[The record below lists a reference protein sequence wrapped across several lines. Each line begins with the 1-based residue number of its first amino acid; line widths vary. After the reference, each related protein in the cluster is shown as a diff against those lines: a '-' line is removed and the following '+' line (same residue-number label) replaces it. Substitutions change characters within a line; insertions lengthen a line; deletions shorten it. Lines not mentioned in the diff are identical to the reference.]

1 MGDINEK
8 IRLRELFS
16 ILQDINVLLT
26 KSFEDLNDT
35 LWAITASLS
44 NVFKTTK
51 IALLLYD
58 EKEEIFLPNFS
69 FGIEKT
75 ELKEYFRK
83 NTLIQ
88 KNLFLSSQHIIN
100 VNSKLQKEYKELF
113 ASFNLNNVIFEP
125 ITLKNK
131 IIGWFLVADKNDKT
145 PFSSN
150 DIDLFN
156 SIIPIYKVIIQNGI
170 LHREEQTKTKNLEHL
185 RNIDRMLLIHKDLRQ
200 ITDDIVESLVTIFS
214 IEAAAILLL
223 NKKKDALDIYCAK
236 GISDK
241 FVKKVKIKIGQGVTG
256 ICAQENKTIRINN
269 VPSDERYISYP
280 GSKTLSEMATPLT
293 INEVVIGVLN
303 IESIEKNKFSK
314 NDEELFIDFA
324 LNTAVILKW
333 VIENEK

>member
-1 MGDINEK
+1 MSYRSIDTERKLRLILENLKGAK
-8 IRLRELFS
+8 ICSLARKYEVDEDS
-16 ILQDINVLLT
+16 IHLWKNKVLKALPQ
-26 KSFEDLNDT
+26 
-35 LWAITASLS
+35 ILS
-44 NVFKTTK
+44 PKTPGPRPRSQV
-51 IALLLYD
+51 
-58 EKEEIFLPNFS
+58 EI
-69 FGIEKT
+69 
-75 ELKEYFRK
+75 LK
-83 NTLIQ
+83 Q
-88 KNLFLSSQHIIN
+88 KL
-100 VNSKLQKEYKELF
+100 SKLQKEYKELF